1 MSGFGERFKR
11 AGYKIPKPLIE
22 VEGKP
27 IISHVID
34 MFPGEKNF
42 IFICNKEHLEKTDME
57 KILKRYSEEGKI
69 VPINPHKKGPVFAVN
84 QALDYIN
91 DEESAIINYCDF
103 SCYWDFEKF
112 KSFSSTLN

>member
-1 MSGFGERFKR
+1 MQIIIPMSGFGERFKR

-22 VEGKP
+22 VDGKP

-42 IFICNKEHLEKTDME
+42 IFICNKEHLENTDME
-57 KILKRYSEEGKI
+57 KILKRYSKEGKI

-84 QALDYIN
+84 LQLL
-91 DEESAIINYCDF
+91 IIVIF
-103 SCYWDFEKF
+103 PVIGIL
-112 KSFSSTLN
+112 KSLNHGLKIKS